1 MWPSFIRKSGS
12 SVLGPEQPRVLFCG
26 LPSFPVSKAA
36 LSGLKD
42 MLKSY
47 GLGERKKT
55 SMPTEN
61 IIEHKE
67 KNPLNM

>member
-12 SVLGPEQPRVLFCG
+12 SVLGLEQPRVLFCS
-26 LPSFPVSKAA
+26 LTSFPVSKAE

-61 IIEHKE
+61 IIEHTGKK
-67 KNPLNM
+67 KN